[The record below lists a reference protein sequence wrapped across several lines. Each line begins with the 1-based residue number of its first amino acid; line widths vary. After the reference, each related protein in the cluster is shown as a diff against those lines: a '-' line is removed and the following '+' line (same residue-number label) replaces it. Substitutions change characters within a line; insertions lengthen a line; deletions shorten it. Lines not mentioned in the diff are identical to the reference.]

1 MSNRPLSK
9 RPYRLLL
16 LVVAVSVMAIIAA
29 KTLGGTGYLGE
40 ARHQTSHAIRG
51 FLRQHGQAGAIAL
64 LYVEESGVPMPVPG
78 DAFVFY
84 VGHRLS
90 PDPIAWVVAWLGF
103 VAAVVLG
110 STNLY
115 LIARRWGWHL
125 ARGRPGRIF
134 HLTPTRLARA
144 ERWFQRWGFWA
155 LLVGRHV
162 PGMRVPLTLA
172 AGTFE
177 FPYRTFVL
185 SVGLSAA
192 TWAAIF
198 LVLGAQIGD
207 DLQAM
212 VEVHQG
218 LGAVL
223 LVVVLAVFVAYLA
236 LRLRGGPATD

>member
-1 MSNRPLSK
+1 LTNRNLSS
-9 RPYRLLL
+9 RPRRLL
-16 LVVAVSVMAIIAA
+16 LVVITVAVVAIVAVVV
-29 KTLGGTGYLGE
+29 LGASGYLGDL
-40 ARHQTSHAIRG
+40 RHQTAHALRG
-51 FLRQHGQAGAIAL
+51 FLRQHGQAGAIGL

-90 PDPIAWVVAWLGF
+90 SDPLAWLVAWLGF
-103 VAAVVLG
+103 VLAVVLG
-110 STNLY
+110 ATNLY
-115 LIARRWGWHL
+115 LIAKRWGWRL
-125 ARGRPGRIF
+125 TRGRVGRVF
-134 HLTPTRLARA
+134 HITPTRLARA

-172 AGTFE
+172 AGTFG

-185 SVGLSAA
+185 SVGISAA

-218 LGAVL
+218 LGAAL
-223 LVVVLAVFVAYLA
+223 LVVVLAVFVGYLV
-236 LRLRGGPATD
+236 LRLRGGPVAD

>member
-1 MSNRPLSK
+1 MSYRSLSWRPS
-9 RPYRLLL
+9 RLLL
-16 LVVAVSVMAIIAA
+16 LVVTVGALAIVAAVA
-29 KTLGGTGYLGE
+29 LGGAGYLGE
-40 ARHQTSHAIRG
+40 LRHQTAHAIRG

-64 LYVEESGVPMPVPG
+64 LFVEESGVPMPVPG

-90 PDPIAWVVAWLGF
+90 PDPFAWAVAWLGF

-110 STNLY
+110 ASILY
-115 LIARRWGWHL
+115 LIARRWGWRL

-134 HLTPTRLARA
+134 HITPTRLERA
-144 ERWFQRWGFWA
+144 ERWFRRWGFWA

-172 AGTFE
+172 AGTFD

-212 VEVHQG
+212 IEVHQG
-218 LGAVL
+218 LGTALV
-223 LVVVLAVFVAYLA
+223 LVVLGVFIAYLV
-236 LRLRGGPATD
+236 LRLRGGPAT

>member
-1 MSNRPLSK
+1 LINRSLSK
-9 RPYRLLL
+9 RPSRLLL
-16 LVVAVSVMAIIAA
+16 LVLAVAALAIITAVA
-29 KTLGGTGYLGE
+29 LGATGYLGDF
-40 ARHQTSHAIRG
+40 RHQTAHALRG

-64 LYVEESGVPMPVPG
+64 LYAEESGVPMPVPG

-90 PDPIAWVVAWLGF
+90 SDPLAWGVAWLGF

-110 STNLY
+110 ATNLY
-115 LIARRWGWHL
+115 LIARRWGWRL

-185 SVGLSAA
+185 SVGISAA

-198 LVLGAQIGD
+198 LVLGAQVGD
-207 DLQAM
+207 DLQALI
-212 VEVHQG
+212 EVHQG
-218 LGAVL
+218 LGTA
-223 LVVVLAVFVAYLA
+223 LVVVVLGVFVGYLV
-236 LRLRGGPATD
+236 LRLRGGQVTD

>member
-1 MSNRPLSK
+1 LTDRIPPS

-16 LVVAVSVMAIIAA
+16 VVVAIGVVAILAA
-29 KTLGGTGYLGE
+29 VALGATGYLGE
-40 ARHQTSHAIRG
+40 LRHQSAHALRG
-51 FLRQHGQAGAIAL
+51 FLRQHGQAGAIGL

-90 PDPIAWVVAWLGF
+90 GEPLAWAVAWLGF

-110 STNLY
+110 ATNLY
-115 LIARRWGWHL
+115 VIARRWGWRL
-125 ARGRPGRIF
+125 ARGRTGRIF
-134 HLTPTRLARA
+134 HITPTRLRRA

-172 AGTFE
+172 AGTFG
-177 FPYRTFVL
+177 FRYRTFLL
-185 SVGLSAA
+185 SVGISAA

-218 LGAVL
+218 LGTAL
-223 LVVVLAVFVAYLA
+223 LVVVLGVFVGYLV
-236 LRLRGGPATD
+236 LRLRGGQVAG